1 MRLVATST
9 STWST
14 QSTTSWRL
22 QLYCPPL
29 WYPHGLDGKGEIL
42 TQQEILWMISAVG
55 CTFLQSINSLL
66 CQSSYFLPLSIFLPR
81 KQHQLSFAW
90 FYLLVKSNCFSSLYE
105 ANANYVD
112 KFRFF
117 SINQLLNF
125 IHLLAILDS
134 SNFVHFHFF
143 SFDFS

>member
-22 QLYCPPL
+22 SSSLISSWICWVKGWNIHRAAPPQNDL
-29 WYPHGLDGKGEIL
+29 SSWMHLPSIDQFSPLPISIL
-42 TQQEILWMISAVG
+42 FASK
-55 CTFLQSINSLL
+55 N
-66 CQSSYFLPLSIFLPR
+66 FLPR

-90 FYLLVKSNCFSSLYE
+90 FHLVVQSNCFSSLYE
-105 ANANYVD
+105 ANTNHVD